1 MSTKC
6 WNHHADIGLYQLF
19 AFLDVILGQLESV
32 KVISSSVKLCH
43 SSSFPHTMYSVLFN
57 ENRAK
62 RFVGDKHN
70 RPIRDIRCT
79 WKADNHRLRWKT
91 WREVKFGLTLDR
103 NFFKTKAHF
112 SFFKTTFIDVS
123 ASCEEDSL
131 FWSLIL
137 YVQKLRTRP
146 GEYVK
151 PQ

>member
-1 MSTKC
+1 MLKPSCRYRFITKPISICCIFRCYSGSVGVSKSNLFLCQTLSLLIFSSYNVFCAIQWKQSKALC
-6 WNHHADIGLYQLF
+6 WGQAQQTYQ
-19 AFLDVILGQLESV
+19 
-32 KVISSSVKLCH
+32 
-43 SSSFPHTMYSVLFN
+43 
-57 ENRAK
+57 
-62 RFVGDKHN
+62 
-70 RPIRDIRCT
+70 DIRCT

-112 SFFKTTFIDVS
+112 SFFKTTFINVS